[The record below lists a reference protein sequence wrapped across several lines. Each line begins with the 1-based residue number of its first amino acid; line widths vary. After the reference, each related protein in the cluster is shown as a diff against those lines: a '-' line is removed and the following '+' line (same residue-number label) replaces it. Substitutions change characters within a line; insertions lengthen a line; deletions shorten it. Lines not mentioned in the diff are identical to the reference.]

1 MDKQLT
7 SEAPAPFATGSIP
20 VWAGAL
26 AVGIVLVL
34 VAQFLLDSFA
44 DSSTIG
50 HWMQHAALFLGGGL
64 VGAAILRL
72 YQLGGRAD

>member
-1 MDKQLT
+1 MNKQLT
-7 SEAPAPFATGSIP
+7 NDAPASFASGSIAA
-20 VWAGAL
+20 WAGAL

-64 VGAAILRL
+64 VGASVLRL
-72 YQLGGRAD
+72 YQLGGRAA